1 MNSQLPAGDWTIG
14 QEGSSIGFQ
23 AKDFLRFKV
32 TGQFGRYDSA
42 ITFGATAAESAISLT
57 VWTDSIQTGN
67 KIRDGHLRADN
78 ALASALIPRLEFHST
93 TIIEKPIGLDITG
106 TLRIRDVSRT
116 VELHATR
123 TTGPGAP
130 RYTAEMVVSP
140 KDYGI
145 TRLGT
150 TKPLKALIDATLQRT

>member
-1 MNSQLPAGDWTIG
+1 MNSQQPAGNWTLNH
-14 QEGSSIGFQ
+14 EGSSVAFR
-23 AKDFLRFKV
+23 ARDFLGFKV
-32 TGQFGRYDSA
+32 TGHFERYDSA
-42 ITFGATAAESAISLT
+42 FAFGATAAESSISLT

-67 KIRDGHLRADN
+67 KRRDRHLRSDN
-78 ALASALIPRLEFHST
+78 AFASARIPTFEFRST
-93 TIIEKPIGLDITG
+93 AIIETPTGLDITG

-123 TTGPGAP
+123 TTGPDAP

-145 TRLGT
+145 TRLGA
-150 TKPLKALIDATLQRT
+150 TKPLTARIDATLQRA